1 MFNNLTYRQVKTIIN
16 QYNTEGHSP
25 LKVLADDL
33 NPYVLKFPK
42 NPFDKVSIVKE
53 FVCFYL
59 LKCWSIATPDIAA
72 LSVPGNLL
80 KECGFISNR
89 DKRLIEGTV
98 CFGSKL
104 IPDAIEL
111 MDFLAAQNAAA
122 QKKIFNPEDMIKI
135 ALFDLWIENDD
146 RRPTNNN
153 IVLGTHNKGF
163 VIYPIDHAFTFSTM
177 NFSELTHSS
186 VSFSDN
192 DSILLSP
199 LAKSVLK
206 KTGFKTDFRRKLEEM
221 FYLCIENAKLFFP
234 QIVSNIPVNLEF
246 TNEDKSKLS
255 EFLFNKERN
264 ILVWQ
269 EFIYIANSIL
279 KL

>member
-1 MFNNLTYRQVKTIIN
+1 MFDNLTYRQVRTILS

-42 NPFDKVSIVKE
+42 NSFDKASIIKE
-53 FVCFYL
+53 FLCYYL
-59 LKCWSIATPDIAA
+59 LKCWSITIPDITA

-80 KECGFISNR
+80 KECTFISNR

-111 MDFLAAQNAAA
+111 MDFLAAQNAPA
-122 QKKIFNPEDMIKI
+122 QKRILNPEDMLKI
-135 ALFDLWIENDD
+135 ALFDLWIENED

-153 IVLGTHNKGF
+153 IILGTQNKGLL
-163 VIYPIDHAFTFSTM
+163 IYPIDHAFTFSTL

-186 VSFSDN
+186 VNFSDN
-192 DSILLSP
+192 DSILHSP
-199 LAKSVLK
+199 LAISIIK
-206 KTGFKTDFRRKLEEM
+206 KTGFKADFRTELEEM
-221 FYLCIENAKLFFP
+221 FYLCIENSEHFFS
-234 QIVSNIPVNLEF
+234 QIVSNIPEYLEF
-246 TNEDKSKLS
+246 TDEDKLNNIISCLARR
-255 EFLFNKERN
+255 EIFWFGRN
-264 ILVWQ
+264 
-269 EFIYIANSIL
+269 FII
-279 KL
+279 